1 MDNNEVINL
10 DDADLE
16 KVSGG
21 YFTATEHTVTVTRA
35 NYNAVISSAPS
46 VLIMFGAHWAGPSVQ
61 LRRTLETVASE
72 NDNAVIG
79 IVDVDN
85 DEDFCYELNVRAIP
99 TTIRFVNG
107 MEVERI
113 VANQPLDFWM
123 KII

>member
-1 MDNNEVINL
+1 MMPIWKRFL
-10 DDADLE
+10 
-16 KVSGG
+16 
-21 YFTATEHTVTVTRA
+21 
-35 NYNAVISSAPS
+35 
-46 VLIMFGAHWAGPSVQ
+46 
-61 LRRTLETVASE
+61 
-72 NDNAVIG
+72 AVIG